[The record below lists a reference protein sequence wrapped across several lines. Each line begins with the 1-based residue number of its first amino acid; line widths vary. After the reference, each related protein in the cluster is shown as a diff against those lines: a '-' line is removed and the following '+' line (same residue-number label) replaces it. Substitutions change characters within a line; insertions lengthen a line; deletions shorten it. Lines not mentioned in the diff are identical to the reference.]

1 MSPRLMYLI
10 FVRLIGWFVLLARS
24 EASKDLEI
32 LVLRHEVS
40 VLRRQVG
47 RPRPDWADR
56 AVLAAL
62 TRGLPAWLRGH
73 RIVTPD
79 TLLAWHRRLVK
90 RHWTYPARS
99 GRPPIPAEIRD
110 LVVRLARE
118 NPRWGHRRIQGELLG
133 LGHRIGEG
141 TIRRILAA
149 AGLGPA
155 PRRASPTW
163 RRLLTAQASGLL
175 ACDFAHVD
183 TVFLKRL
190 YVFFVM
196 EIQTRRIHILGV
208 TANPDRCLDGSV
220 GTEPADGSG
229 IARRSVHVPDQRP

>member
-73 RIVTPD
+73 RIVTPA
-79 TLLAWHRRLVK
+79 TLLVWHRRLVK

-141 TIRRILAA
+141 AIRRILAA

-155 PRRASPTW
+155 PRGPHRP
-163 RRLLTAQASGLL
+163 G
-175 ACDFAHVD
+175 
-183 TVFLKRL
+183 
-190 YVFFVM
+190 
-196 EIQTRRIHILGV
+196 G
-208 TANPDRCLDGSV
+208 GS
-220 GTEPADGSG
+220 
-229 IARRSVHVPDQRP
+229 